1 MAMDF
6 GAHAALAD
14 YVVDATEALSFRSVS
29 EAACFALLSSLLLD
43 ASNSV
48 RN

>member
-14 YVVDATEALSFRSVS
+14 YVVDATEALSFRSVGD
-29 EAACFALLSSLLLD
+29 ERLR
-43 ASNSV
+43 NSRV
-48 RN
+48 NVLKS